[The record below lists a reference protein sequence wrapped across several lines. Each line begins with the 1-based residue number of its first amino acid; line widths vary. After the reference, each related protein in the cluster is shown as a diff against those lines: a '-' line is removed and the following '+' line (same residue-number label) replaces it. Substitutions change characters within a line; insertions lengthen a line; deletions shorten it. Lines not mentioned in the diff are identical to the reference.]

1 MKKRILCIGGTD
13 SSTGAGVTADL
24 ETLNALGAK
33 GVIAI
38 TSVTAQSDEVFF
50 SSHKV
55 ASEGLVAQLEASK
68 ALPIDAIK
76 IGMLP
81 DKSSIQVVSQFID
94 KHLSIPSVMDPVFS
108 SSSGG
113 VMVNTEELGILIREL
128 FPKVSLLTP
137 NALEAESITCIPC
150 KNVDGAKLN
159 AEKLIQLGA
168 RAVLVKG
175 GHLSEP
181 NCTDI
186 FFQKNSNINL
196 LTKTRLKN
204 AQKCRGTGCRLSTS
218 IAYYLACGDNI
229 KTAVEKGSG
238 LVEQYIINQSP
249 LVS

>member
-81 DKSSIQVVSQFID
+81 GKSSIQVVSQFID

-113 VMVNTEELGILIREL
+113 IMVNTEELGILVREL

-137 NALEAESITCIPC
+137 MPL
-150 KNVDGAKLN
+150 KQK
-159 AEKLIQLGA
+159 
-168 RAVLVKG
+168 VLPAFHVRMW
-175 GHLSEP
+175 
-181 NCTDI
+181 T
-186 FFQKNSNINL
+186 
-196 LTKTRLKN
+196 
-204 AQKCRGTGCRLSTS
+204 
-218 IAYYLACGDNI
+218 
-229 KTAVEKGSG
+229 V
-238 LVEQYIINQSP
+238 QS
-249 LVS
+249 

>member
-1 MKKRILCIGGTD
+1 MRRRILCIGGTD

-24 ETLNALGAK
+24 ETLNALGAN

-55 ASEGLVAQLEASK
+55 ASEGLVAQLEASE
-68 ALPIDAIK
+68 ALPIDGIK

-81 DKSSIQVVSQFID
+81 DKSSIQAVSQFIN
-94 KHLSIPSVMDPVFS
+94 KHQSIPSVMDPVFS

-113 VMVNTEELGILIREL
+113 ELVKTEELDILIREL
-128 FPKVSLLTP
+128 FPKVTLLTP
-137 NALEAESITCIPC
+137 NALEAEIITGVPC
-150 KNVDGAKLN
+150 KSVEGAKLN
-159 AEKLIQLGA
+159 AERLIQLGA
-168 RAVLVKG
+168 QAVLVKG

-186 FFQKNSNINL
+186 FFQKNSNISL
-196 LTKTRLKN
+196 VTKARIKN

-238 LVEQYIINQSP
+238 LVEQYITSQSP
-249 LVS
+249 LAS